1 MPLNA
6 GQREVVSSLARF
18 RVVIAGRRWGKTHL
32 AIRELARSAR
42 IPRSRS
48 FYVAPTYR
56 QAKQIVWDP
65 LKYRLQDLG
74 WTDRVNET
82 DLTITL
88 INGSRISLRG
98 ADNPDSLR
106 GVGLDFVVIDEF
118 AMVDQK
124 AWTEVLRPTLSD
136 RGGAALFI
144 STPMGASNW
153 AYDLFQRGQ
162 DTSEADWSSF
172 HYTTIQGGNV
182 TADEVESARRDL
194 DARTFRQE
202 YEATWEQYANRI
214 FYAFDRAENVRP
226 YQGSDPAVVYIGMDF
241 NIDPMSAV
249 VFHRDGELL
258 HAIDEI
264 EMYSSNTQEIVEEIH
279 SRFPGKRIWVYP
291 DPASRQR
298 KTSAGGVTDLTILQ
312 NAGFVV
318 KAPNS
323 HNPVRDGINAVNSR
337 LCNTLGQ
344 RNFVV
349 DPRCR
354 RLIECLEKHTYK
366 EGTTQPDKDSG
377 FDHMADAMRYAIDYM
392 FPIRPATAPAPAQ
405 RWGHAVRTR
414 SHSTH
419 KTF

>member
-42 IPRSRS
+42 RPRSRS

-74 WTDRVNET
+74 WVDRVNES

-88 INGSRISLRG
+88 INGSKISLRG

-106 GVGLDFVVIDEF
+106 GVGLDFCCIDEF

-136 RGGAALFI
+136 RAGAALFI

-153 AYDLFQRGQ
+153 AYDLFQRGRDESQ
-162 DTSEADWSSF
+162 GDWASF
-172 HYTTIQGGNV
+172 HYTTLAGGNV

-226 YQGSDPAVVYIGMDF
+226 YTGVTPPVVYIGMDF

-249 VFHRDGELL
+249 VFHRQGDHL

-264 EMYSSNTQEIVEEIH
+264 EMYSSNTQEIVAEIQ
-279 SRFPGKRIWVYP
+279 SRFPASRIWVYP

-298 KTSAGGVTDLTILQ
+298 KTSAGGATDLTILQ
-312 NAGFVV
+312 NAGFTV
-318 KAPNS
+318 KAPNA
-323 HNPVRDGINAVNSR
+323 HTPIRDGINAVNSR
-337 LCNTLGQ
+337 LCSARGDRMLW
-344 RNFVV
+344 V
-349 DPRCR
+349 DPKCR

-377 FDHMADAMRYAIDYM
+377 FDHMADAMRYAVDYM
-392 FPIRPATAPAPAQ
+392 FPVRRDVVIQPAQ
-405 RWGHAVRTR
+405 RWGHGVRAVGN
-414 SHSTH
+414 STH
-419 KTF
+419 QTF